1 MNVGKHKKAGQIIE
15 INCVNFSKTFLSFFL
30 CGSTIRLNL
39 YFCWLRYRY
48 CYCYHYRYYF
58 SIIIYLWI

>member
-30 CGSTIRLNL
+30 CGSTITYNVTVTV
-39 YFCWLRYRY
+39 
-48 CYCYHYRYYF
+48 
-58 SIIIYLWI
+58 IIIVIILVLLYICGFNLHTLYIR